1 MTVPLN
7 VENVIIIIRGGRNE
21 VVSPWITLL
30 LPSPNANSE
39 MFFFSYYRGLNE

>member
-7 VENVIIIIRGGRNE
+7 VVNVVTIQGGRNE
-21 VVSPWITLL
+21 VVTPWMTLL

-39 MFFFSYYRGLNE
+39 MFFFSHYRGPNK